1 MVATRRS
8 FGQEDGADGLFF
20 RNSNSELGVSVAD
33 LLVAQQR
40 KGTLEQVRGH
50 LQPVFITADPERKT
64 PGSGAEFAVAFPLPS
79 SCLAE
84 CLRRL

>member
-40 KGTLEQVRGH
+40 KGTLEQVRSH
-50 LQPVFITADPERKT
+50 LQPVFITADLEVIEIHAL
-64 PGSGAEFAVAFPLPS
+64 GSGVECAVAFPLPS
-79 SCLAE
+79 SC
-84 CLRRL
+84 